1 MAGETPLGPLPW
13 PYPVEY
19 DKTDYQDADVLVIGG
34 GASGCFAAMGAASRG
49 ARVVMWEKAAT
60 MTSGAMGSGCDHW
73 EMAATN
79 PCSPAAS
86 TVRAVPAA
94 AANPA
99 ERPRQA
105 KTDRRPFPPNA
116 PG

>member
-1 MAGETPLGPLPW
+1 MSDAVAW
-13 PYPVEY
+13 PYPIEW
-19 DKTDYQDADVLVIGG
+19 DKTEEIDTDVLVIGG

-79 PCSPAAS
+79 PCSRS
-86 TVRAVPAA
+86 
-94 AANPA
+94 
-99 ERPRQA
+99 RPRSWP
-105 KTDRRPFPPNA
+105 TR
-116 PG
+116 